1 MITAGDVAHV
11 ASATGFRADIVEK
24 VLRLHGIL
32 RRLDEHELTHGTWLL
47 KGGTA
52 LNLLHLDV
60 PRLSVDIDVN
70 YVGAHDVE
78 DMRRARPEFERVL
91 TSCCARE
98 SCDVRRT
105 PSEHAGGKFRLRYP
119 SVVGGSQN
127 LEVDVSYVAR
137 VPLWG
142 GMRYRVRFPP
152 ESSLEVPTLTIEELA
167 AGKFA
172 ALVQRSVARDAFDAA
187 NLLTLMPDLLKRPE
201 FRTAFICFVAG
212 SRTDPRH
219 LQRPEILPSD
229 RTIEQ
234 DLEPLLRRDLEGS
247 RRTSDDLRDWIAH
260 TVEPALDP
268 LLEWSNRERQFL
280 DQLLDNG
287 EVAPALLDDDA
298 GVQERIRRQPML
310 NWKAQHVR
318 ARRRGPVKGSAI

>member
-1 MITAGDVAHV
+1 VTTASDVARV
-11 ASATGFRADIVEK
+11 ASETGFRADVVEK

-32 RRLDEHELTHGTWLL
+32 GRLDQHEITQGTWLL

-70 YVGAHDVE
+70 YVGADGVE
-78 DMRRARPEFERVL
+78 GMRRARPDFERAL

-98 SCDVRRT
+98 GCDVRRA

-119 SVVGGSQN
+119 SVLGGSQN

-137 VPLWG
+137 VPIWG
-142 GMRYRVRFPP
+142 GIRSRIRFPP
-152 ESSLEVPTLTIEELA
+152 DSDLEVPTLTIEELA

-172 ALVQRSVARDAFDAA
+172 ALVQRAAARDAFDAA
-187 NLLTLMPDLLKRPE
+187 NLLILMPDLMQRPM
-201 FRTAFICFVAG
+201 FRIAFVCFVAG
-212 SRTDPRH
+212 SRTDARQ
-219 LQRPEILPSD
+219 LQRADVVLSD

-234 DLEPLLRRDLEGS
+234 ELDPLLRRDRQGIHP
-247 RRTSDDLRDWIAH
+247 TSNGLRDWIAQ
-260 TVEPALDP
+260 TVGPALAP
-268 LLEWSNRERQFL
+268 LLAWSTRERRFL
-280 DQLLDNG
+280 DR
-287 EVAPALLDDDA
+287 LLDDGEVIAEALHDDSN
-298 GVQERIRRQPML
+298 VQERIRRQPML

-318 ARRRGPVKGSAI
+318 ERRRIL